1 MEFFGEIEA
10 IKLDA
15 NYLKEEL
22 TISTLPKYC
31 SSIDTVIIEKNNQ
44 GEIYCLWG
52 QFNIK
57 RDTIKYGVRFSL
69 LNCPHALSWTITH
82 NQKTQGIIV
91 HCTIDKKEEDKDFI
105 ESINQFVSDWEIGL
119 SNVSP

>member
-10 IKLDA
+10 RHIDT
-15 NYLKEEL
+15 NHLKNIL
-22 TISTLPKYC
+22 TISTLPEYC
-31 SSIDTVIIEKNNQ
+31 SSIDTVIIEQNND

-52 QFNIK
+52 QFNI
-57 RDTIKYGVRFSL
+57 RREAIKHGVRFSL

-82 NQKTQGIIV
+82 HEKSQQIV
-91 HCTIDKKEEDKDFI
+91 IHCTIDKKQEDEDFI
-105 ESINQFVSDWEIGL
+105 ESIHQFVSDWATGL